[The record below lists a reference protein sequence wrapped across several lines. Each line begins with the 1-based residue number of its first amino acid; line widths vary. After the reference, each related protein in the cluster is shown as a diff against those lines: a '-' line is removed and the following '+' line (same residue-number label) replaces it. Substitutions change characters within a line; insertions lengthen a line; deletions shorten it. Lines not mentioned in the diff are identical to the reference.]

1 MTSTN
6 ILEKL
11 KGRFPVSQ
19 IEKVITF
26 CGGYKCGKSHKVANK
41 LVAKGYKDVSVF
53 AGGLPQWK
61 ESGLGTTKSSAVKS
75 EVKEEKQQRV
85 FWLQPNFKYIAA
97 ASLVFILSLTIWL
110 QNSVTEST
118 NTNFELLSFS
128 DDVLVNSLL
137 INENELEAFADATLM
152 NEVIIKAELS
162 EQKMDNLFLN
172 SLFVEDSLIDNY
184 TDKNLI
190 DAIIL

>member
-1 MTSTN
+1 MKKLTENKEHIPFLKDTFEGSISEHHTKYLGTDIPKGYFAKSKMS
-6 ILEKL
+6 ILEKVTSES
-11 KGRFPVSQ
+11 KK
-19 IEKVITF
+19 EK
-26 CGGYKCGKSHKVANK
+26 
-41 LVAKGYKDVSVF
+41 
-53 AGGLPQWK
+53 
-61 ESGLGTTKSSAVKS
+61 
-75 EVKEEKQQRV
+75 KQLV
-85 FWLQPNFKYIAA
+85 FWLQPSFRYIAA